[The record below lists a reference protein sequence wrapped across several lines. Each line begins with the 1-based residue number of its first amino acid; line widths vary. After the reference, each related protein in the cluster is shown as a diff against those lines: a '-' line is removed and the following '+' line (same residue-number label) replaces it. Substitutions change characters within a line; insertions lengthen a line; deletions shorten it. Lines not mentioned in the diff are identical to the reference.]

1 MASTRA
7 ERPLPEPAAAAPRT
21 APQLPDHPT
30 CRCERRCLGAKP
42 GRPAHAG
49 RSRAVRPADPKG
61 PAQSASVT
69 PDRPSPSPRHRAWH
83 SPGPAA
89 VTTDPLILRRQPEHA
104 HCPNVSA
111 RFGAGTVRTVSCW
124 PAAAMTAWCRCGT
137 YRYSRIRMPRC
148 APTSALP
155 PGNSGISTPQARRF
169 PRSAPDRVPLG
180 IAAVTELQFLTW

>member
-1 MASTRA
+1 MPSTRA

-61 PAQSASVT
+61 PPQSASVT

-89 VTTDPLILRRQPEHA
+89 VTTDPLILRRQPEYA
-104 HCPNVSA
+104 HYPNVSA
-111 RFGAGTVRTVSCW
+111 RFGAGTVRLW
-124 PAAAMTAWCRCGT
+124 NPATGQRRQWRHGAGVGRIAIHESVCHAVHRRRPSHPARVGSVRPRRAA
-137 YRYSRIRMPRC
+137 S
-148 APTSALP
+148 
-155 PGNSGISTPQARRF
+155 
-169 PRSAPDRVPLG
+169 PDLRL
-180 IAAVTELQFLTW
+180 